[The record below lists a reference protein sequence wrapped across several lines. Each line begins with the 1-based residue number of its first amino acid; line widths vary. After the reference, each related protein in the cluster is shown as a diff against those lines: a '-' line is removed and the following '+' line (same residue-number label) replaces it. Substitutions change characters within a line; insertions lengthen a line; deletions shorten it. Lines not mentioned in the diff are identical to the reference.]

1 MAAAGFTG
9 GVAEALILGLST
21 GPVCLAACGP
31 AVTPWLLTQPRGVRQ
46 HTWQLALFLAAR
58 LAAYLVFA
66 CLVWAAGSALLR
78 AWMNWVRV
86 NMSAQ
91 PGSFVMALTD
101 WLVKP
106 LRRALPRPMAQSRV
120 DWASVIAAA
129 VLALAYAV
137 LWALLFGLLL
147 GTLELAPLVLLT
159 LLSFAIKMLFR
170 VALQTLFILVLG
182 FAILSWV
189 QPGSPAYALL
199 GRLTDPVLAPLRRVI
214 PVIGGVDLSA
224 LVLTELLSA
233 NTKK

>member
-1 MAAAGFTG
+1 MLIRILSFLLETIFFLLIAA
-9 GVAEALILGLST
+9 
-21 GPVCLAACGP
+21 
-31 AVTPWLLTQPRGVRQ
+31 
-46 HTWQLALFLAAR
+46 
-58 LAAYLVFA
+58 
-66 CLVWAAGSALLR
+66 ALLR

-106 LRRALPRPMAQSRV
+106 LRRALPRSLAQSRV

-129 VLALAYAV
+129 VLALAYAL

-147 GTLELAPLVLLT
+147 GALELAPLVLLT
-159 LLSFAIKMLFR
+159 LLSFALKMLVR

-199 GRLTDPVLAPLRRVI
+199 GRLTEPVLAPLRRVI
-214 PVIGGVDLSA
+214 PVVGGVDISA
-224 LVLTELLSA
+224 LVLIVLLQIA
-233 NTKK
+233 LMVLV

>member
-1 MAAAGFTG
+1 MLIRILSFLLETIFFLLIAA
-9 GVAEALILGLST
+9 
-21 GPVCLAACGP
+21 
-31 AVTPWLLTQPRGVRQ
+31 
-46 HTWQLALFLAAR
+46 
-58 LAAYLVFA
+58 
-66 CLVWAAGSALLR
+66 ALLR

-106 LRRALPRPMAQSRV
+106 LRRALPRSLAQSRV

-129 VLALAYAV
+129 VLALVYAL

-147 GTLELAPLVLLT
+147 GALELAPAALLT
-159 LLSFAIKMLFR
+159 LLSFALKMLVR

-199 GRLTDPVLAPLRRVI
+199 GRLTEPVLAPLRRVI
-214 PVIGGVDLSA
+214 PVVGGVDISA
-224 LVLTELLSA
+224 LVLIVLLQIA
-233 NTKK
+233 LMVLV